1 MDTPHARTF
10 TVAKLAKR
18 LDGRLRGP
26 SGGVTTNGGNAA
38 MSVTDKVIS
47 GVRPI
52 AVAGSDDITFLE
64 DQKYLQQA
72 ATSPAGAIV
81 VPFEL
86 ELELEGRVV
95 IGVAQPYVA
104 FATLLDLFYPRQRA
118 SVGIARSAHVSE
130 TATIGADCNVYPG
143 TYVGHGARINERTDL
158 YPGAYVGDGV
168 EIGSDCILYP
178 NVTIYHGCKVGDRV
192 ILHAGAVIGADG
204 FGFAQQHVPGNA
216 EEPVVHKKIAQL
228 GIVVL
233 EDDVEVGAN
242 TTIDRA
248 TMDET
253 RICRGTKIDDLVMIG
268 HNCRIGRHTLL
279 VSQTGVSG
287 SCTLGDYV
295 TAAGQVGISG
305 HRKIGNRVTIASK
318 AGVIRDVAD
327 GAVVMGT
334 PAIELPKGRKV
345 WASFEHL
352 PELRKRVAKL
362 EKRLA
367 ALDGESGPD
376 EDNG

>member
-1 MDTPHARTF
+1 MESAHAKTF
-10 TVAKLAKR
+10 TVAELAER
-18 LDGRLRGP
+18 LEGCLRGP
-26 SGGVTTNGGNAA
+26 DGTVDTADGAA
-38 MSVTDKVIS
+38 DRNIADKVIS

-52 AVAGSDDITFLE
+52 SMAGPADVTFLE
-64 DQKYLQQA
+64 DRKYLEQA
-72 ATSPAGAIV
+72 MTSSAGAIV
-81 VPFEL
+81 VPDG
-86 ELELEGRVV
+86 LELEGHVV

-104 FATLLDLFYPRQRA
+104 FATLLDLFYPRQRS
-118 SVGIARSAHVSE
+118 SVGISPSAYVSE
-130 TATIGADCNVYPG
+130 TASLGDECN
-143 TYVGHGARINERTDL
+143 I
-158 YPGAYVGDGV
+158 YPGAYIGHGVRINDRTDIYPGAYIGDGV
-168 EIGSDCILYP
+168 EIGSDCIVYP
-178 NVTIYHGCKVGDRV
+178 NVTIYHGCQIGHRV
-192 ILHAGAVIGADG
+192 ILHAGVVIGADG
-204 FGFAQQHVPGNA
+204 FGFAQKHVPGDAN
-216 EEPVVHKKIAQL
+216 EPVVHKKIAQL

-233 EDDVEVGAN
+233 EDDVEIGAN
-242 TTIDRA
+242 TTVDRA

-253 RICRGTKIDDLVMIG
+253 RICRGTKVDNLVQIG
-268 HNCRIGRHTLL
+268 HNCRIGKHTLL
-279 VSQTGVSG
+279 VSQTGIGG
-287 SCTLGDYV
+287 SATLGDYV
-295 TAAGQVGISG
+295 TAAGQAGIGG